1 MKKCKN
7 VRHCDFT
14 MVAENFYV
22 RHMQVLCKTVL
33 HFGTVNKD
41 L

>member
-1 MKKCKN
+1 MRVYK
-7 VRHCDFT
+7 D
-14 MVAENFYV
+14 FYV

-41 L
+41 LVR